1 MQLCVRLHRVA
12 AEKARQERGR
22 VQQHVL
28 RIAVDDLAENL
39 TPMREITA
47 DRPTRGNETG
57 RSLSLTSHSLCC
69 IDLTMK
75 RSHFEKKKKA
85 FEAPSLRR
93 ILHVA
98 CSAVEYS
105 SSEIL

>member
-47 DRPTRGNETG
+47 DRREETKPG
-57 RSLSLTSHSLCC
+57 EVYRSLHT
-69 IDLTMK
+69 
-75 RSHFEKKKKA
+75 RS
-85 FEAPSLRR
+85 
-93 ILHVA
+93 VA
-98 CSAVEYS
+98 ST
-105 SSEIL
+105 